1 MRFLRG
7 QGSIVI
13 SIIITSLFVLIVLPT
28 AIHLIIMTPSSSTEF
43 LLETYSEFKELVSY
57 ATREIN
63 ATVFID
69 ENNVVTT
76 AIVNYGTSEVNV
88 ITLFYRLARR
98 DGTTTVLREET
109 SISVSPNSVVTHQS
123 YEVQNY
129 CSTDCRVVNVM
140 LLTDKGTVINPRI
153 YTAEFLEK
161 FMVSQEG
168 ALVKLHTH
176 LPLPYYDSSSV
187 RSSIENSGFRVA
199 DPRLLEVP
207 AQGVDVRGVKGVGT
221 GAYYLLQEYLDV
233 ASISM
238 SNAPVGNLYLGYNPR
253 DTKKYDIMFSWNRG
267 DNLDITLTISGQNIN
282 LGSVCPN
289 GYRVKILGFRNSTNY
304 IIRLINSTNNRIIGE
319 ITSPDPDPAKYS
331 YLTSRQRVKISLV
344 GSAERVRIYCRSSN
358 IDYESSYEPYIMLTK
373 FDAGAPGPSIL
384 VVFEDVDYGSDDS
397 RNDAY
402 STSRGGKV
410 LQDVST
416 QPLLLVYN
424 STTTVITNSKYL
436 GVVLVVNY
444 RFHDNEGRDFRGVS
458 ADRVIFEVGLVDSG
472 GNVLASRTFTFKEL
486 TRYKDTYPPRAQA
499 QSATVF
505 IPLPR
510 PEVTGG
516 TKTYYP
522 FIKIQ
527 DPYGGTGNLDNLD
540 FMLLIEGLG
549 VLLIS

>member
-1 MRFLRG
+1 LRFLRG

-43 LLETYSEFKELVSY
+43 LPETYSEFKELVSY

-63 ATVFID
+63 ATVFVD

-76 AIVNYGTSEVNV
+76 AIVNYGMSEVNV

-109 SISVSPNSVVTHQS
+109 SISVGPNSVVTHQS

-129 CSTDCRVVNVM
+129 CLTDCRVVNVM

-153 YTAEFLEK
+153 YTAEFLEE
-161 FMVSQEG
+161 FMVSQEV

-176 LPLPYYDSSSV
+176 LPLPYYDPSSV
-187 RSSIENSGFRVA
+187 RNSIENSGFRVA

-233 ASISM
+233 ASIST

-304 IIRLINSTNNRIIGE
+304 IIGFSNGNR
-319 ITSPDPDPAKYS
+319 ITSPDPDPARYS
-331 YLTSRQRVKISLV
+331 YLTSRQGVRISLV

-358 IDYESSYEPYIMLTK
+358 PNYESSYEPYIMLTK
-373 FDAGAPGPSIL
+373 FNAGAPGPSIL
-384 VVFEDVDYGSDDS
+384 VVFEDVYYGSDDS
-397 RNDAY
+397 INDAY
-402 STSRGGKV
+402 ITSRGGKV

-424 STTTVITNSKYL
+424 STTMVITNSKYL

-444 RFHDNEGRDFRGVS
+444 RFHDNEGNDFYGVS
-458 ADRVIFEVGLVDSG
+458 ADRVIFEVGLVDSE

-486 TRYKDTYPPRAQA
+486 TRYEDTYPPRAQA

-516 TKTYYP
+516 AKTYYP

-527 DPYGGTGNLDNLD
+527 DPYGGTGNLDDLD

>member
-28 AIHLIIMTPSSSTEF
+28 AIHLIIMIPSSSTEF
-43 LLETYSEFKELVSY
+43 LPETYSEFKELVSY

-76 AIVNYGTSEVNV
+76 AIVNYGMSEVNV

-109 SISVSPNSVVTHQS
+109 SISVGPNSVVTHQS

-129 CSTDCRVVNVM
+129 CLTDCRVVNVM

-153 YTAEFLEK
+153 YTAEFLEE
-161 FMVSQEG
+161 FMVSQEV

-176 LPLPYYDSSSV
+176 LPLPYYDPSSV
-187 RSSIENSGFRVA
+187 RNSIENSGFRVA

-233 ASISM
+233 ASIST

-267 DNLDITLTISGQNIN
+267 NNLDITLTISGQNIN

-304 IIRLINSTNNRIIGE
+304 IIGFSNGSR
-319 ITSPDPDPAKYS
+319 ITSPDPDPARYS
-331 YLTSRQRVKISLV
+331 YLTSRQGVRISLV

-358 IDYESSYEPYIMLTK
+358 PNYESSYEPYIMLTK
-373 FDAGAPGPSIL
+373 FNAGAPGPSIL
-384 VVFEDVDYGSDDS
+384 VVFEDVYYGFYNS

-402 STSRGGKV
+402 GTSRGGKV
-410 LQDVST
+410 VQDVST

-424 STTTVITNSKYL
+424 STTMVITNSKYL

-444 RFHDNEGRDFRGVS
+444 RFHDNEGSDFYGVS
-458 ADRVIFEVGLVDSG
+458 ADRVIFEVGLVDSE

-486 TRYKDTYPPRAQA
+486 TRYEDTYPPRAQA

-516 TKTYYP
+516 AKTYYP

-527 DPYGGTGNLDNLD
+527 DPYGGTGNLDDLD
-540 FMLLIEGLG
+540 FMLLIEGWG

>member
-1 MRFLRG
+1 
-7 QGSIVI
+7 
-13 SIIITSLFVLIVLPT
+13 
-28 AIHLIIMTPSSSTEF
+28 
-43 LLETYSEFKELVSY
+43 
-57 ATREIN
+57 
-63 ATVFID
+63 

-76 AIVNYGTSEVNV
+76 AIVNYGMSEVNV

-109 SISVSPNSVVTHQS
+109 SISVGPNSVVTHQS

-153 YTAEFLEK
+153 YTAEFLEE
-161 FMVSQEG
+161 FMVSQEV

-176 LPLPYYDSSSV
+176 LPLPYYDPSSV

-233 ASISM
+233 ASIST

-304 IIRLINSTNNRIIGE
+304 IIGFSNGNR
-319 ITSPDPDPAKYS
+319 ITSPDPDPARYS
-331 YLTSRQRVKISLV
+331 YLTSRQGVRISLV

-358 IDYESSYEPYIMLTK
+358 PNYESSYEPYIMLTK
-373 FDAGAPGPSIL
+373 FNAGAPGPSIL
-384 VVFEDVDYGSDDS
+384 MVFEDVYYGFYNS

-410 LQDVST
+410 VQDVST

-424 STTTVITNSKYL
+424 STTMVITNSKYL

-444 RFHDNEGRDFRGVS
+444 RFHDNEGNDFYGVS
-458 ADRVIFEVGLVDSG
+458 ADRVIFEVGLVDSE

-486 TRYKDTYPPRAQA
+486 TRYEDTYPPRAQA

-516 TKTYYP
+516 AKTYYP

-527 DPYGGTGNLDNLD
+527 DPYGGTGNLDDLD